1 MSAGWRPIPGFPGY
15 EASSEGVIRPTRPR
29 YKCRGANG
37 LRPWIEERHGRLAA
51 RVSLH
56 IDGVRTKH
64 FVHRLVCLAWHGLPP
79 ESDEQI
85 DCCHIDHNS
94 LNNAAS
100 NLKWDTHAHNIE
112 ANYER
117 AAIAMEELH
126 EMIGSL
132 ASPTDLSDVP
142 F

>member
-1 MSAGWRPIPGFPGY
+1 MSTGWRPIPGFPGY
-15 EASSEGVIRPTRPR
+15 EASSEGVIRPAKPR
-29 YKCRGANG
+29 YRNGRGSV
-37 LRPWIEERHGRLAA
+37 LKPWTEERFGRLAH

-56 IDGVRTKH
+56 IEGVRTKQ

-79 ESDEQI
+79 EGDERI

-94 LNNAAS
+94 LNNVAS
-100 NLKWDTHAHNIE
+100 NLKWDTHAKNIE

-117 AAIAMEELH
+117 AAIMEEELT
-126 EMIGSL
+126 ELTGSL
-132 ASPTDLSDVP
+132 ASPSDVP